1 MAGSRRVDPG
11 DEPGPLPPESW
22 ALSDE
27 EPQFR
32 GPAPRLP
39 AQGSASPAGPFP
51 GSPQPGKLDMSKD
64 PDRFDP
70 VRDALAPQPKLDP
83 AQDPDRYRPPGAG
96 QTLPG
101 MLGDGAQEDTRDNM
115 VWALGLLAMVCFL
128 LLVALLFGGL

>member
-1 MAGSRRVDPG
+1 VAGSRRVDPG
-11 DEPGPLPPESW
+11 NEPEPLPPESW

-39 AQGSASPAGPFP
+39 AQGGPP
-51 GSPQPGKLDMSKD
+51 PGKLDMSKD

-83 AQDPDRYRPPGAG
+83 AKDPDRYRPPGAG

-101 MLGDGAQEDTRDNM
+101 ILGDGAQEDTRDNM

-128 LLVALLFGGL
+128 LLVALLFGGF